1 MTICIVS
8 STLDSMKLTAEA
20 EHLIDQLGL
29 ISSQFEFYEKECCKL
44 DKEAQATQEQGE
56 DITAEDT
63 DKLDAIIK
71 KLDEL
76 YTRYQ
81 RDRETY
87 SKLITQ
93 TNNYFKTKY
102 GMDFKLDEMI

>member
-1 MTICIVS
+1 
-8 STLDSMKLTAEA
+8 MKLTAQA

-44 DKEAQATQEQGE
+44 DEEAQQIQQLGD
-56 DITAEDT
+56 DITAQDT
-63 DKLDAIIK
+63 DKLEAIIN

-76 YTRYQ
+76 YARYQ
-81 RDRETY
+81 RDKETY

>member
-1 MTICIVS
+1 
-8 STLDSMKLTAEA
+8 MKLTAEA
-20 EHLIDQLGL
+20 DHLIDQLGL

-44 DKEAQATQEQGE
+44 DQEAQAIQELG
-56 DITAEDT
+56 DYITSEDT
-63 DKLDAIIK
+63 DKLDVILK

-76 YTRYQ
+76 YARYQ

-93 TNNYFKTKY
+93 TSNYFKTKY
-102 GMDFKLDEMI
+102 GVNFNLDELI

>member
-1 MTICIVS
+1 
-8 STLDSMKLTAEA
+8 MKLTAEA

-29 ISSQFEFYEKECCKL
+29 ISSQFEFYEKECYKL
-44 DKEAQATQEQGE
+44 DKEAQQIQELGE

-63 DKLDAIIK
+63 DKLDVIIK

-76 YTRYQ
+76 YARYQ
-81 RDRETY
+81 RDRDTY
-87 SKLITQ
+87 SKLIMQ

-102 GMDFKLDEMI
+102 GMNFNLDEMI

>member
-1 MTICIVS
+1 
-8 STLDSMKLTAEA
+8 MKLTAEA

-44 DKEAQATQEQGE
+44 DEEAQQIQELGE

-63 DKLDAIIK
+63 DKLEVIIN

-76 YTRYQ
+76 YARYQ
-81 RDRETY
+81 RDKETY

>member
-1 MTICIVS
+1 
-8 STLDSMKLTAEA
+8 MKLTAEA
-20 EHLIDQLGL
+20 EHLIDQLGI

-44 DKEAQATQEQGE
+44 DVQAQEIQALDE
-56 DITAEDT
+56 DITSRDT

-76 YTRYQ
+76 YARYQ

-87 SKLITQ
+87 AKLITQ

-102 GMDFKLDEMI
+102 GVNFNLDELI